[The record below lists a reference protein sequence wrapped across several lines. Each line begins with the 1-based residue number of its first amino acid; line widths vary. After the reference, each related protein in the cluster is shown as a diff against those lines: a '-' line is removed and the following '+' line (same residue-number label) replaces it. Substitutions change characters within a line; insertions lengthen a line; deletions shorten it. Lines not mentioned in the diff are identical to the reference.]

1 MNTQTNINEQPR
13 FECKILEHG
22 SSLQQLSLELRYQ
35 ILREPL
41 GLTFTDQDLYG
52 EDQQVHIAAVHENQ
66 VLAVLLLKPNN
77 TTLKMR
83 QVAVQNAFQG
93 KGIGKALVSFSEQWA
108 KAKGYTQIQLH
119 ARDTAIPF
127 YLSLNYTLQGDG
139 FSEVGIPHHYMFKW
153 L

>member
-13 FECKILEHG
+13 FECKVLEHG
-22 SSLQQLSLELRYQ
+22 SLLQQFSLELRYH
-35 ILREPL
+35 ILRKPL
-41 GLTFTDQDLYG
+41 GLTFTEQDLLG
-52 EDQQVHIAAVHENQ
+52 EEQQVHIAAVSENQ

-77 TTLKMR
+77 TILKMR

-108 KAKGYTQIQLH
+108 KANGYAQIQLH

-127 YLSLNYTLQGDG
+127 YLSLGYTLQGDG
-139 FSEVGIPHHYMFKW
+139 FTEVGIPHHYMFKW